1 MWMELNRSLKK
12 QKLTHF
18 NVLVLLIQGKQCRR
32 LKMYVDLYFMRLHI
46 MYINGNGRNHDR
58 AVGKMRKAIRNSKK
72 TEKDGRKNE
81 NSWKKRKQL
90 RKKMKTVNDKK
101 QK

>member
-1 MWMELNRSLKK
+1 M
-12 QKLTHF
+12 F
-18 NVLVLLIQGKQCRR
+18 VLLIQGKQCRR

-58 AVGKMRKAIRNSKK
+58 AVDKMRKAIRNSKK
-72 TEKDGRKNE
+72 LKKMEEKTKTVEEKNE

-90 RKKMKTVNDKK
+90 RKKMKTIKDKK

>member
-1 MWMELNRSLKK
+1 MELNRSKKK

-72 TEKDGRKNE
+72 
-81 NSWKKRKQL
+81 L
-90 RKKMKTVNDKK
+90 KKMKEKTKTVEKK
-101 QK
+101 E

>member
-1 MWMELNRSLKK
+1 M
-12 QKLTHF
+12 F
-18 NVLVLLIQGKQCRR
+18 VLLIQGKQCRR

-46 MYINGNGRNHDR
+46 MYINGNGRNHDT

-72 TEKDGRKNE
+72 LKKMEEKTKTVEEKNE

-90 RKKMKTVNDKK
+90 RKKMKTIKDKK